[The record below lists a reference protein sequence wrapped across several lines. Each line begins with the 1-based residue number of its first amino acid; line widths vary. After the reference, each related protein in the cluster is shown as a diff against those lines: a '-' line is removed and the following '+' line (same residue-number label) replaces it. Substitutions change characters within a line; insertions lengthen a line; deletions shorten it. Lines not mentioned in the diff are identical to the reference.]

1 MPLLLKPLKS
11 EEVFSAMNDVIL
23 NKSTTIER
31 CINRI
36 HEVYEGNPDNLK
48 DFTKQDS
55 IILNIQR
62 ACEASIDLAMHI
74 VSERKLGVPKAS
86 REGFKLLQ
94 EAGLIDAT
102 LAKTLMNMVG
112 FRNIA
117 VHDYQTLELDIL
129 QAILDKHINDFK
141 DFTKVVLRLEQC

>member
-1 MPLLLKPLKS
+1 MFL
-11 EEVFSAMNDVIL
+11 AMNDVIL
-23 NKSTTIER
+23 NKITTIER
-31 CINRI
+31 CVNRI
-36 HEVYEGNPDNLK
+36 HEVYEGNPENLK

-94 EAGLIDAT
+94 EAHIIDSS

-117 VHDYQTLELDIL
+117 VHDYQALKVDIL
-129 QAILDKHINDFK
+129 EAILDKHIDDFK
-141 DFTKVVLRLEQC
+141 QFTQIVLQLEI